1 MAVGPVEYIVVAF
14 PGNKFTGKIAPA
26 LADLVQNGTIRI
38 LDLAFVAK
46 DGDGNVVAMELSD
59 LPTDDAAEFDSLNA
73 QAGGLF
79 NDEELASAGDE
90 LEPNSAAAL
99 LVWENLWAK
108 TFVEAVREA
117 DGELLDYDRIPH
129 EVAEAALDWAQSNY

>member
-46 DGDGNVVAMELSD
+46 DADGNVVAMELSD
-59 LPTDDAAEFDSLNA
+59 LPADDAAEFDSLGA
-73 QAGGLF
+73 SAGGLF

-108 TFVEAVREA
+108 TFVDAVREA

-129 EVAEAALDWAQSNY
+129 DVAEAALDWAQSNY